1 MLPLSSY
8 SWRAYIK
15 KSRFFTLVSSI
26 SQLLTESS
34 PQKAESRWLYQK
46 KIFQL
51 WTIKGETFAA
61 SMLNERKKRNRETK
75 KNKTKQTINLMACAG
90 GWSLCMVAWRRR
102 KDEPLSPLKNIDRP
116 TFLSTALTINEYP
129 HSFPTSF
136 TYFPPPDNINKALI
150 ILAEQL

>member
-1 MLPLSSY
+1 MTLS
-8 SWRAYIK
+8 
-15 KSRFFTLVSSI
+15 
-26 SQLLTESS
+26 
-34 PQKAESRWLYQK
+34 K

-61 SMLNERKKRNRETK
+61 SMLNDRKKQRNKQKK
-75 KNKTKQTINLMACAG
+75 KNQLDGVCWG
-90 GWSLCMVAWRRR
+90 VGPCMVAWRRR
-102 KDEPLSPLKNIDRP
+102 KDKPLSPLKNIDRP

-129 HSFPTSF
+129 HSFSTTF